1 MSIFYEISHING
13 VKHVRAIDEA
23 TGYEISL
30 MCPRTLSD
38 EHAKRLA
45 HQKLL
50 YVLKKKNA

>member
-1 MSIFYEISHING
+1 MSIFYEISHVNG

-23 TGYEISL
+23 TGHEISL
-30 MCPRTLSD
+30 MCPRSLSD
-38 EHAKRLA
+38 EQAKRLA